1 MVSDDDHVQVSADR
15 STVWVHADDG
25 STIGRFSRRFGM
37 DVHTTVTAQ
46 LAGASQCLHC
56 THTPAGK
63 AEWMEFCRLMKE
75 HYGIEVGDMLMS
87 FEDEGVGSGGR

>member
-1 MVSDDDHVQVSADR
+1 MHTPELHHVQVSADR

-25 STIGRFSRRFGM
+25 STVGRFSRRFGM

-56 THTPAGK
+56 THTPAVK
-63 AEWMEFCRLMKE
+63 SDWLEFCRLMQE
-75 HYGIEVGDMLMS
+75 HHGITVADRLLS
-87 FEDEGVGSGGR
+87 F